1 MLKTLL
7 AKGLKIRTSCIP
19 TNTRAY
25 RFLRSV
31 GFVKY
36 LQTENYIYMRLNE
49 KKFRNNSIY
58 KKIMNDFEEYVLK
71 FIGCLGTKYRY
82 ASFDFCYSYFY
93 QVHVLN
99 ESKNEDKNE
108 DKEKSCMVLWSYLAS
123 WGMLRGSS
131 KLLQKSP
138 AYLLPLIDYIGE
150 IYVEAIKIDVDNYED
165 VDDKGEN
172 NITKLIRFYKEIEQ
186 KLFDKDIDFIPSVTL
201 VTKIMLGVFANVP
214 AFDQYVKK
222 AFGVNEFNEKS
233 LKKIACVYDK
243 DKIIIDKLAN
253 KQKVLVFPTL
263 KDVELNYTRAKIV
276 DMYGFQKGISVE
288 INHS

>member
-1 MLKTLL
+1 ML
-7 AKGLKIRTSCIP
+7 
-19 TNTRAY
+19 
-25 RFLRSV
+25 
-31 GFVKY
+31 
-36 LQTENYIYMRLNE
+36 TENYIYMRLNE

-71 FIGCLGTKYRY
+71 FIDCSGTKHRY

-99 ESKNEDKNE
+99 ESKNE

-138 AYLLPLIDYIGE
+138 AYLLPLINYIGE
-150 IYVEAIKIDVDNYED
+150 IYVEAIKIDVDNYVD

-172 NITKLIRFYKEIEQ
+172 NITKLIRFYEKIEQ
-186 KLFDKDIDFIPSVTL
+186 KLFDENIDFIPSVTL

-214 AFDQYVKK
+214 AFDRYVKK
-222 AFGVNEFNEKS
+222 VFDINVFNEKS
-233 LKKIACVYDK
+233 LKKIACVYNK
-243 DKIIIDKLAN
+243 EKVIVDKLAN

-263 KDVELNYTRAKIV
+263 KNLKLTYTKAKII
-276 DMYGFQKGISVE
+276 DMYGFQKGISRG
-288 INHS
+288 